1 MAKNN
6 VEKEVICSAYGKK
19 GFFKVKA
26 AWDIQRVLFSFVDTG
41 SRKSIDCYLPVA
53 RAKALV
59 KKFNSGQ
66 LDKMLAKS
74 IHTAEAE
81 NKQYP
86 PCVWMSPYGGTENN
100 GKCISRYFTLSPG
113 MKTTTGKYNYA
124 VLTAYEFPASK
135 NSLGGFEPKKGA
147 APSLTIRVPVIERA
161 EFEDKIIELEEAIQ
175 RYYDWRYS
183 YENVKSAYNRS
194 NESDRSES
202 GESPTEPA
210 PTKEPESKK
219 ELDRQS
225 DARQPLPAT
234 SASKE
239 TPSSKQ
245 SRQNPDEKYLQM
257 TVDSQTNVIY
267 DGIGAYR
274 LRVLDQE
281 GDSHNVVVT
290 AETAKELGE
299 NFKQMKTAC
308 DSSFK
313 NHSHTHFSMYY
324 ENGIYQNVKVL
335 FLTGFPFA

>member
-26 AWDIQRVLFSFVDTG
+26 AWDIQRVLFSFVDTS

-74 IHTAEAE
+74 IRTAEKE
-81 NKQYP
+81 NKQNP
-86 PCVWMSPYGGTENN
+86 
-100 GKCISRYFTLSPG
+100 
-113 MKTTTGKYNYA
+113 
-124 VLTAYEFPASK
+124 
-135 NSLGGFEPKKGA
+135 
-147 APSLTIRVPVIERA
+147 
-161 EFEDKIIELEEAIQ
+161 EE
-175 RYYDWRYS
+175 
-183 YENVKSAYNRS
+183 KF
-194 NESDRSES
+194 
-202 GESPTEPA
+202 
-210 PTKEPESKK
+210 
-219 ELDRQS
+219 
-225 DARQPLPAT
+225 
-234 SASKE
+234 
-239 TPSSKQ
+239 
-245 SRQNPDEKYLQM
+245 LQT

-299 NFKQMKTAC
+299 NFKQIITAC

-324 ENGIYQNVKVL
+324 KSGIYQNVKVL